1 MRDYCWRTASL
12 ISLAC
17 LACLLA
23 LVSCRGVRELGG
35 TESRR
40 GSREA
45 VTVAKDSVS
54 LYVRDSVVLR
64 EKDDTVW
71 LERWSV
77 RYRDRWR
84 ERRDTVV
91 VRDSVM
97 QERTVEVARSLT
109 GWQQFQVW
117 SGRLALLLLAATL
130 LWKGFKRR

>member
-1 MRDYCWRTASL
+1 MRNYCRRTASL
-12 ISLAC
+12 ISLT
-17 LACLLA
+17 CLLA
-23 LVSCRGVRELGG
+23 LGSCRGVRELDG
-35 TESRR
+35 TDTRR

-45 VTVAKDSVS
+45 VSVAKDSVS

-64 EKDDTVW
+64 EKGDTVW

-91 VRDSVM
+91 VRDSVL
-97 QERTVEVARSLT
+97 QERTVEMARPLT
-109 GWQQFQVW
+109 GWQQFQIW

-130 LWKGFKRR
+130 LWKGFKRH